1 MSTKEQNT
9 DNNWDKVV
17 QKLSNQFADG
27 ERLDMES
34 IMYLIGVQELGKGFQ
49 EFTKDDK
56 INLMHIAICR
66 VLSPFGYYQF
76 ESRDDEGWPHYTLLK
91 EVPQMSATAQ
101 TELMQEAIVQYFMN

>member
-1 MSTKEQNT
+1 MSTAEKNR
-9 DNNWDKVV
+9 DKNWNEVV

-56 INLMHIAICR
+56 INLMHIAICC
-66 VLSPFGYYQF
+66 VLTPYGYYQF
-76 ESRDDEGWPHYTLLK
+76 ESRDDEGWPHYALLK
-91 EVPQMSATAQ
+91 EVPQLSTTAQ
-101 TELMQEAIVQYFMN
+101 TELMQEAIVLYFTD